1 MKESIT
7 AAIISLLFL
16 NTIYSQNIKWTN
28 VNYRDIDPIQLSS
41 KGFLKI
47 KGKATDNSDL
57 AINFNSEKVF
67 YKSSNN
73 KIFSLNEDEFNEISI
88 VKYKSGLWID
98 SSFLFSDAGKEVA
111 ATLRKELYKTA
122 DLNVIEITSV
132 EKEGFFK
139 RKKPK
144 FYIDNGELDVSNK
157 TTVKCK
163 ILSINEDYISYID
176 SDGDILNRSNIS
188 LSRDN
193 DINQDK
199 ENDKEEKEKLKKIKR
214 TARILN
220 IKFDGKLFVNSYEL
234 YNYLFDAYEK
244 KFYKEIEKFK
254 NNFIGKNISDI
265 LETWGPSSS
274 IDEMNGS
281 KKLYTWVFEKKS
293 TTGEEFSVSN
303 EYKTSK
309 SVYGSSSSTSGEINT
324 NSSSRSSN
332 RSSYNS
338 VLNSYDSESSSSG
351 KSTSFLQFH
360 SSSSGYSVKSVFGKT
375 ITTTNYNSTEI
386 DVSEKIALIVDN
398 NLKIINV
405 LNKDFIEYPQYGTS
419 INFVIN

>member
-1 MKESIT
+1 M
-7 AAIISLLFL
+7 
-16 NTIYSQNIKWTN
+16 
-28 VNYRDIDPIQLSS
+28 
-41 KGFLKI
+41 
-47 KGKATDNSDL
+47 
-57 AINFNSEKVF
+57 
-67 YKSSNN
+67 
-73 KIFSLNEDEFNEISI
+73 
-88 VKYKSGLWID
+88 
-98 SSFLFSDAGKEVA
+98 
-111 ATLRKELYKTA
+111 
-122 DLNVIEITSV
+122 
-132 EKEGFFK
+132 
-139 RKKPK
+139 
-144 FYIDNGELDVSNK
+144 
-157 TTVKCK
+157 
-163 ILSINEDYISYID
+163 
-176 SDGDILNRSNIS
+176 
-188 LSRDN
+188 
-193 DINQDK
+193 
-199 ENDKEEKEKLKKIKR
+199 
-214 TARILN
+214 
-220 IKFDGKLFVNSYEL
+220 
-234 YNYLFDAYEK
+234 FDAYEK